1 MARRVSRRRYLVGTG
16 AALTTGLLAGCSGGS
31 DGESEESSSEESSSE
46 ESSEGGSSEES
57 SEGGSSEE
65 SSDGGSSEESS
76 SDSGSVEMLDDV
88 PTDIDDYLS
97 EGEARL
103 YEGTIADYTGQDEVV
118 VDVGAGDIG
127 FAFAPPAIRVDAGTT
142 VVWEWTGEGGAHNV
156 VSEDAS
162 ATQFNSGDPI
172 DEQGYTFE
180 QTFES
185 AGIQLY
191 YCTPHKANGKIGGIE
206 VVE

>member
-1 MARRVSRRRYLVGTG
+1 MARRVSRRRYLVGTS

-31 DGESEESSSEESSSE
+31 GGESEESSSEESSSE
-46 ESSEGGSSEES
+46 ESSDGGSSEE
-57 SEGGSSEE
+57 
-65 SSDGGSSEESS
+65 SSEESS

-191 YCTPHKANGKIGGIE
+191 YCTPHKANGKIGGVE